1 MHKIEHVFIY
11 NFTLLSMSLII
22 TSTTEDSNASAQQ
35 LFDYCLNMNNL
46 QGCMPPQVS
55 QWLSTAD
62 NCSYNLNGMATIAMK
77 VASSN
82 APSSIVT
89 QSEGDKNP
97 FTFTLTFNISSV
109 NDANSTLQLVF
120 DGEVNMFMKPMIEKP
135 LTNFFNYL
143 TAQLAKNAIPNV

>member
-1 MHKIEHVFIY
+1 
-11 NFTLLSMSLII
+11 MSLII
-22 TSTTEDSNASAQQ
+22 NSTIENSNASAQQ

-82 APSSIVT
+82 APSTIVA

-97 FTFTLTFNISSV
+97 FTFTLTFNICAV
-109 NDANSTLQLVF
+109 TDATSTLQLVF

-143 TAQLAKNAIPNV
+143 TAQLAKNAVPAV